1 MITYYADDLIQLD
14 YLQYLMDKYGIA
26 YNTELKTGNTVLNV
40 DGVPLDYDRAL
51 KWIESRRI

>member
-1 MITYYADDLIQLD
+1 
-14 YLQYLMDKYGIA
+14 MDKYGIA